1 MLLPYIA
8 RRILILIPLLVIIS
22 IISFT
27 LIQLPP
33 GDYLNM
39 YIMQLRASGT
49 TINEEQIGQ
58 LKFLYGLDKSL
69 PEQYLLWMKNILI
82 DGNFG
87 NSFQYNRPVTDILIA
102 RVPLTAAVSIA
113 TTIFIWLVAV
123 PIGIYSAT
131 HQYSL
136 IDYFWTFISFIGVA
150 VPSFLLALIFIW
162 IAFITFDIS
171 AIGLFSPAF
180 EDAPWS
186 AAKVLDLLKHL
197 WVPVVIIGMSGTA
210 GLMRTMRSMMLDEL
224 NKQYVITAR
233 AKGLSELRLLMK
245 YPVRSAMNPV
255 ISTIG
260 WMLPGII
267 GGEVLVSMVMN
278 IPTVGPVLFTALM
291 NQDMYLAGSI
301 IFILSILT
309 VIGTLIS
316 DILLVWLD
324 PRIRYEEVAQ

>member
-8 RRILILIPLLVIIS
+8 RRILILIPLLVMIS

-39 YIMQLRASGT
+39 YLMQLRAAGT
-49 TINEEQIGQ
+49 VVNEDQITQ

-69 PEQYLLWMKNILI
+69 PEQYLLWMRNILLH
-82 DGNFG
+82 GNFG
-87 NSFQYNRPVTDILIA
+87 SSFQYNRPVADILLA

-136 IDYFWTFISFIGVA
+136 VDYFWTFISFIGVA

-171 AIGLFSPAF
+171 AIGLFSPQF

-186 AAKVLDLLKHL
+186 AAKILDLLKHL

-210 GLMRTMRSMMLDEL
+210 GLMRTMRGMMLDEL

-233 AKGLSELRLLMK
+233 AKGLSELHLLMK
-245 YPVRSAMNPV
+245 YPVRTSLNPV

-260 WMLPGII
+260 WMLPGIV
-267 GGEVLVSMVMN
+267 GGEVLVAMVMN
-278 IPTVGPVLFTALM
+278 IPTVGPVFFNALM

-301 IFILSILT
+301 VFILSVLT
-309 VIGTLIS
+309 VVGTLIS